1 MAESKVRINKFMGFF
16 GKNKI
21 TLDQSAEGLAD
32 MVFKSTTET
41 SLQAY
46 KTLIKDMKE
55 SEEIDPRQKRE
66 VLVFEMLAAT
76 RAISKVFTNPSE
88 AKELLDK
95 FHSKIYGMVSDVE
108 DEQVDFEK
116 FINERYQTYYQILAS
131 KEENMMFHF
140 GKQFADYFLNKDIM
154 GTGLALIMCSAE
166 IFVSNIENLSNFMK
180 EILIK
185 FELKK

>member
-1 MAESKVRINKFMGFF
+1 MGFF

-21 TLDQSAEGLAD
+21 TLDQLVEGLAD

-46 KTLIKDMKE
+46 KTLLKDMKE

-66 VLVFEMLAAT
+66 ILVFEMLAAT

-88 AKELLDK
+88 VRELQDK
-95 FHSKIYGMVSDVE
+95 FHAKIYALVSDSE
-108 DEQVDFEK
+108 DEQIDFEK
-116 FINERYQTYYQILAS
+116 FIGERYQTYYQILAS

-140 GKQFADYFLNKDIM
+140 GKQFTDYFLNKDVM

-166 IFVSNIENLSNFMK
+166 IFVSNFENLSNFMK